1 MEVLNTLA
9 EGAVPGSSKP
19 NSSKEAYFYREEVRA
34 LLLKLQEATRATPKG
49 EPSLYIP
56 PPGGEMAEANYHHFV
71 FGQRG
76 SGKSSLLRHLEAR
89 LKDEGRITVWTDA
102 EIFSALDYPDV
113 LVSAVIE
120 VLKGVRAALVERV
133 SDPSQLAAGRRL
145 GKFLEKL
152 GHGGRRNERL
162 IEIIDRIDKIAASLE
177 AIKFAPKD
185 RKIEWS
191 QSRGSGSRREA
202 YGSVRLMP
210 VELKAGGTADE
221 GSEIAIKEIV
231 ESSKAEYLER
241 LLVDLRQLLAEAS
254 EYCNGGFVFL
264 DDFYHLRKLDQPL
277 VLGYIHR
284 LIKDTGLWLKIGSI
298 RYSTVPFRQTD
309 RPIGIQPNH
318 DAQVIALDGGIRLFD
333 TTKRFLETIL
343 MQLAQ
348 GVGVEMQLLIT
359 SDARKRLM
367 LASGGV
373 ARDYLRLTAGAI
385 GQARERGPSPKSGTN
400 RIIVEDINKAAGTIA
415 PSKLDDLK
423 EDAPEEVASL
433 QALVLDLTEFCRRS
447 KRAYFLVDSGDAEL
461 SRAMDALQHHRYAYL
476 LAQSETIP
484 DAESQRFNVWLLDIA
499 QLSAQRATQGM
510 DFDKWSRREERRSR
524 NLIYLRNW
532 RETIK
537 KPTVPRKVGRPEPK
551 KVEPKKPTVTTKA
564 DDAPTLFDAQDG
576 PGS

>member
-1 MEVLNTLA
+1 M
-9 EGAVPGSSKP
+9 
-19 NSSKEAYFYREEVRA
+19 
-34 LLLKLQEATRATPKG
+34 
-49 EPSLYIP
+49 
-56 PPGGEMAEANYHHFV
+56 
-71 FGQRG
+71 
-76 SGKSSLLRHLEAR
+76 
-89 LKDEGRITVWTDA
+89 
-102 EIFSALDYPDV
+102 
-113 LVSAVIE
+113 LV
-120 VLKGVRAALVERV
+120 
-133 SDPSQLAAGRRL
+133 
-145 GKFLEKL
+145 
-152 GHGGRRNERL
+152 
-162 IEIIDRIDKIAASLE
+162 
-177 AIKFAPKD
+177 
-185 RKIEWS
+185 
-191 QSRGSGSRREA
+191 
-202 YGSVRLMP
+202 
-210 VELKAGGTADE
+210 
-221 GSEIAIKEIV
+221 
-231 ESSKAEYLER
+231 
-241 LLVDLRQLLAEAS
+241 EAS

-333 TTKRFLETIL
+333 TSKRFLETIL

-359 SDARKRLM
+359 PDARKRLM

-524 NLIYLRNW
+524 NL
-532 RETIK
+532 
-537 KPTVPRKVGRPEPK
+537 V
-551 KVEPKKPTVTTKA
+551 
-564 DDAPTLFDAQDG
+564 
-576 PGS
+576 

>member
-1 MEVLNTLA
+1 M
-9 EGAVPGSSKP
+9 PGPGKP
-19 NSSKEAYFYREEVRA
+19 NSRQQEAYFYRDEVRA

-56 PPGGEMAEANYHHFV
+56 PPGGEMAEADYHHFV

-113 LVSAVIE
+113 LVSAVLE
-120 VLKGVRAALVERV
+120 VLKGIKVALVLRV
-133 SDPSQLAAGRRL
+133 SDPSQVGTGRI

-152 GHGGRRNERL
+152 GYGSREHEPL
-162 IEIIDRIDKIAASLE
+162 VEIIARIDRIIASLE

-191 QSRGSGSRREA
+191 QSRGSESRREA
-202 YGSVRLMP
+202 YGSVRLTP
-210 VELKAGGTADE
+210 VEVKAGATADE
-221 GSEIAIKEIV
+221 RSEIGIKEIV

-254 EYCNGGFVFL
+254 EYCKGGFVFL

-277 VLGYIHR
+277 VLGYMHR

-309 RPIGIQPNH
+309 RPIGMQPNQ

-359 SDARKRLM
+359 PDARKRLM

-385 GQARERGPSPKSGTN
+385 GQARDRGPSPKSGTN

-433 QALVLDLTEFCRRS
+433 QSLVVDLTEFCRRS

-524 NLIYLRNW
+524 NLVYQRNW

-537 KPTVPRKVGRPEPK
+537 KPPTPRRSVRPEPK
-551 KVEPKKPTVTTKA
+551 KVEPKKAVATTIE
-564 DDAPTLFDAQDG
+564 DDAPTLFDAQNA
-576 PGS
+576 PEP